1 MHGGRETNSNHSTY
15 NSQMNTT
22 IVDRD
27 DGPNE
32 SYTAA
37 AVVAADGPPSF
48 VFVTPKT
55 KAATTSA
62 LWRPPLPSSRQ
73 RPQYPHLLAD
83 TPATAPT
90 SYPYL
95 LDAASFDTD
104 DDDILQGLQELAD
117 YQDEDDEEEEA
128 DGRSQGHHHH
138 HHEYLTNLPPTTPT
152 FPNAPRIRHRWQ
164 PRHRRNSSDMSS
176 IDMPDLTINEAS
188 LPLPPDNNND
198 NMRRGSYSTSATS
211 LSSSIEESSS
221 SPNKQQTSTATT
233 STTTPGSRSSSCTIS
248 NTTTP
253 RSSSSSSDNNISNKF
268 KRMSLHQFVTA
279 NPSAILSVQANTRLN
294 W

>member
-1 MHGGRETNSNHSTY
+1 
-15 NSQMNTT
+15 MNMMYTT

-48 VFVTPKT
+48 VYVTPKT
-55 KAATTSA
+55 KAATTST

-83 TPATAPT
+83 TPATTTT

-104 DDDILQGLQELAD
+104 DDDILQGLRELAD
-117 YQDEDDEEEEA
+117 YQDEDDDEEEQA

-138 HHEYLTNLPPTTPT
+138 HHEYLINLPPTTPT

-176 IDMPDLTINEAS
+176 IDMPDLTTHKAS
-188 LPLPPDNNND
+188 PLPLPPDNNNN

-221 SPNKQQTSTATT
+221 PNKQQTSTATT
-233 STTTPGSRSSSCTIS
+233 TTTTPGSRSSSCTSS

-268 KRMSLHQFVTA
+268 KRMSLHQFVTE